1 MSAVSH
7 ETGSDAFDQ
16 ARADAFGERFA
27 GALNEA
33 AMTVMASIG
42 HRTGLFDA
50 MEGAPALTSAGV
62 AVRAGL
68 NERYVREWLAAMT
81 AAGVVDFDAAAG
93 TYRLPA
99 EHACWLTRAS
109 VPNNLAV
116 AAQTI
121 PLMGSVE
128 AALIDCFRH
137 GGGLPYDQYHGFHQV
152 MAEDSAQTVVHALFD
167 AILPLVPG
175 IAGRL
180 EQGIA
185 VLDVGCGSGR
195 ALLKLAEHFP
205 CSRFTG
211 YDLCVEPIER
221 ARTEAV
227 RLGLSNLTF
236 EARDLAEIPP
246 EGPFDLITAFDAVHD
261 QRDPA
266 GLLRS
271 IAGALAPD
279 GVFLMQDVA
288 GSSHLQNNLAHPLG
302 TYLYAIS
309 TAHCMSVSLGQGGPG
324 LGTMWGEE
332 LAHRMLGEAGFASV
346 DQKSL
351 PHDPVNT
358 YYVARRGNPLT

>member
-1 MSAVSH
+1 MSAVSL
-7 ETGSDAFDQ
+7 ETGLDVFDQ
-16 ARADAFGERFA
+16 ARADAFGERFV

-50 MEGAPALTSAGV
+50 LESASALTSAGL
-62 AVRAGL
+62 AHRAGL

-81 AAGVVDFDAAAG
+81 AASVDEFDAAAG
-93 TYRLPA
+93 TYRLPP

-121 PLMGSVE
+121 PLMGVVE

-137 GGGLPYDQYHGFHQV
+137 GGGLPYDLYHGFHQV

-175 IAGRL
+175 LADRL
-180 EQGIA
+180 DRGVA

-195 ALLKLAEHFP
+195 ALLKLAERFRR
-205 CSRFTG
+205 SRFTG
-211 YDLCVEPIER
+211 YDLCVEPIEQAR
-221 ARTEAV
+221 AEAV
-227 RLGLSNLTF
+227 RLGLGNMSF
-236 EARDLAEIPP
+236 EARDLAEHPP
-246 EGPFDLITAFDAVHD
+246 EGPFDLITAFDAIHD

-271 IAGALAPD
+271 IARALAPD

-288 GSSHLQNNLAHPLG
+288 GSSHLENNLAHPLG

-332 LAHRMLGEAGFASV
+332 LAHRMLVEAGFASV
-346 DQKSL
+346 DQTSL

-358 YYVARRGNPLT
+358 YYIARRGEPRT